1 MKMKRSWP
9 LVVICVLILATFSP
23 VVSSSLYGTP
33 WGSFSNDHKNTGV
46 SSFDTSGVN
55 GSVEWNYSTEY
66 HALSPVVGPEDNI
79 YFVSVNTSAM
89 GYVPGADELSNES
102 FGMLLSLDRTGNL
115 NWKFSVK
122 GGFYTSP
129 AVNSDG
135 VIYIGSE
142 EGEFYALNSEGDVKW
157 SYSTGEPIR
166 TPPTI
171 GPHGTIYFGTRKT
184 SGSSLPGS
192 LYALYSD
199 GTPKWV
205 YSMDQGVASSP
216 AVEDDGNVF
225 ISTLDGNITA
235 IDPNG
240 NEKWSYFTGNQL
252 WSAPTIDSKGNI
264 YVGTINGLVKLS
276 KDGELKWQLDKK
288 LDDKGILSSPSIGK
302 SGTIYI
308 TVLNKNLTA
317 VTPEG
322 DIKWNYSF
330 GHIGNTPSIGAD
342 ETIYVGSYDKNVYS
356 ISSKGELK
364 WTYETGDEVSTSPAI
379 GSDGTVYVGSNDGK
393 LYAFGSEEE
402 PTPSDS
408 SINFWIIILS
418 ISMIAVIAI
427 VYFIY
432 NKQ

>member
-1 MKMKRSWP
+1 MKRSWP
-9 LVVICVLILATFSP
+9 LIVICLLILVGFTP
-23 VVSSSLYGTP
+23 VVSSTPYGTP
-33 WGSFSNDHKNTGV
+33 WGSFSNDHKNTGF
-46 SSFDTSGVN
+46 SHFDTSRVN

-66 HALSPVVGPEDNI
+66 HSLSPVVGPGDNI
-79 YFVSVNTSAM
+79 YFVTVNTSAM
-89 GYVPGADELSNES
+89 GYVPGADKLSNES
-102 FGMLLSLDRTGNL
+102 FGMLLSLDKTGAL

-129 AVNSDG
+129 AVDSDG
-135 VIYIGSE
+135 VVYIGSE
-142 EGEFYALNSEGDVKW
+142 EGVFYALNSDGDVKW

-171 GPHGTIYFGTRKT
+171 GPHGTIYFGTRRT
-184 SGSSLPGS
+184 SGSSIQGS
-192 LYALYSD
+192 LYALYPD

-205 YSMDQGVASSP
+205 YTIGQGIAASP
-216 AVEDDGNVF
+216 AVEDDGTVI
-225 ISTLDGNITA
+225 ISTLDGNVTA
-235 IDPNG
+235 VNSNG
-240 NEKWSYFTGNQL
+240 NEKWSYFTGSQL
-252 WSAPTIDSKGNI
+252 WSAPTIDPEGNI
-264 YVGTINGLVKLS
+264 YVGIIDGLLKLNS
-276 KDGELKWQLDKK
+276 DGELKWQLDKK
-288 LDDKGILSSPSIGK
+288 LENKGVLSSPSIGG

-308 TVLNKNLTA
+308 TSLNKNLTA
-317 VTPEG
+317 VTSEG

-364 WTYETGDEVSTSPAI
+364 WTYETGGEVSTSPAI
-379 GSDGTVYVGSNDGK
+379 GSDGTVYIGSNDGN
-393 LYAFGSEEE
+393 LYAFGSAEE
-402 PTPSDS
+402 PTTSDS

-418 ISMIAVIAI
+418 ISMIAVIVI